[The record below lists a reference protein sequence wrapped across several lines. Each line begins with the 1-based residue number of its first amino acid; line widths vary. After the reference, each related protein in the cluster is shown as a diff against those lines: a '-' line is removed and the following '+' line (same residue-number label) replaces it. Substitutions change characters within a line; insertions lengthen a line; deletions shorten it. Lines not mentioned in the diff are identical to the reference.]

1 MQKDLLGSFFDK
13 EIPRITDPEQLY
25 AGLCDLFIKKNESRM
40 VRSSFINYDHYSKI
54 VKQIFHA

>member
-1 MQKDLLGSFFDK
+1 MQTDLLESFFEQK
-13 EIPRITDPEQLY
+13 LPRITDLEQLY
-25 AGLCDLFIKKNESRM
+25 DGLCDLFKEKNESRM